1 MSKFD
6 ATSITIV
13 EDKTLWKGWSHLR
26 KMVFDYA
33 KPDGTTQR
41 LSWEVFDRGHAV
53 AILLHDPSKKT
64 LLLVRQFR
72 IPAYMMG
79 DKPFLLE
86 VPAGMT
92 DGEDAEKAVTRE
104 VEEETGYHIAAP
116 RFLFTAYMSPG
127 AVTEKIHFF
136 YSPIDEAQKLSLGGG
151 LEAEHEDLE
160 LVEVPLK
167 DAISMIERGDIV
179 DGKTIMLLQW
189 AALNLA

>member
-6 ATSITIV
+6 ETSITVV

-26 KMVFDYA
+26 KMVFDYV
-33 KPDGTTQR
+33 KPDGSTKR

-53 AILLHDPSKKT
+53 AILLYNPEKKT
-64 LLLVRQFR
+64 TLLVRQFR

-79 DKPFLLE
+79 DKPFILE

-92 DGEDAEKAVTRE
+92 DGEAAKDAVTRE
-104 VEEETGYHIAAP
+104 VVEETGYHIGEP

-136 YSPIDEAQKLSLGGG
+136 YSEITDAQKLSKGGG
-151 LEAEHEDLE
+151 LEEEHEDLE
-160 LVEVPLK
+160 LVELPLTE
-167 DAISMIERGDIV
+167 AVEMIGRGEIV

-189 AALNLA
+189 AALNLR

>member
-6 ATSITIV
+6 TTSITIV